1 MYTICFAVT
10 LVCIGVT
17 HASVCCF
24 PKQYEANQGLMK
36 ATVKNGQLLILY
48 GNLHYWF
55 DGVSRR
61 EVFIEDLTVDGY
73 NTRVTVLKD
82 YNVTNTKYV
91 ISGNHCTQKSL
102 TPFKEGCIPDWATKL
117 TSSSYGLKN
126 SGMNFSVYNNSA
138 STVTSFLIASE
149 DCFPILD
156 ISAIPTGSSPYMQV
170 VMPYNFTLG
179 ILDHTVF
186 DIPAICK
193 PSSPVGK

>member
-1 MYTICFAVT
+1 MYTESFIV
-10 LVCIGVT
+10 LVSIGLIQ
-17 HASVCCF
+17 ANVCCF

-36 ATVKNGQLLILY
+36 ATVKNGQLSILY

-55 DGVSRR
+55 DGISKK
-61 EVFIEDLTVDGY
+61 ELFIEDLTVDGY

-91 ISGNHCTQKSL
+91 ISGDRCSQKAL

-117 TSSSYGLKN
+117 VSSNYGSQN
-126 SGMNFSVYNNSA
+126 SGMNFNVYNNSA
-138 STVTSFLIASE
+138 GSVTSFLISTQ

-156 ISAIPTGSSPYMQV
+156 VSAIPHGASPYMQV
-170 VMPYNFTLG
+170 VMPYNFTVG
-179 ILDHTVF
+179 ISDSSVF

-193 PSSPVGK
+193 QSSLVGK